1 MPYVFNIQQETTVAF
16 IIMGNGEH
24 GVKAMFLFIEKINYK
39 LKKG

>member
-1 MPYVFNIQQETTVAF
+1 MRKKDYLVTSMFAF
-16 IIMGNGEH
+16 IIIGNEKH

>member
-16 IIMGNGEH
+16 IIIGNGKR
-24 GVKAMFLFIEKINYK
+24 GVKAMFLFIEKLNYK

>member
-1 MPYVFNIQQETTVAF
+1 MDYLVTSMFAF

-24 GVKAMFLFIEKINYK
+24 GIKAMFFFIEELNYK